1 MILWLISQTT
11 NNDYDTF
18 DSAVVA
24 ALTEDDARH
33 THPSDGP
40 WNRESGR
47 EWSVYGWAPLENVSV
62 RKIGIAPS
70 NTEPGVIIASY
81 NAG

>member
-1 MILWLISQTT
+1 MKLWLISQEI
-11 NNDYDTF
+11 NNDYDTY

-33 THPSDGP
+33 THPSRGP
-40 WNRESGR
+40 WNRKPESN
-47 EWSVYGWAPLENVSV
+47 WDIDTWADPEDVMV
-62 RKIGIAPS
+62 QEIGTARDG
-70 NTEPGVIIASY
+70 TEAGVICASF